1 MIINTNISALG
12 ASNTLQA
19 NQAALSKSLAR
30 LSSGNKIINPA
41 DDAGGLAVAA
51 NLKAE
56 VNRIT
61 AAKSNVANG
70 VSFTQTQDGYLQKV
84 GKALDRMSELA
95 IMAKD
100 GTKADADRSLY
111 NQEFAV
117 LAGFITDTASK
128 DFNGVPLFSAD
139 VAGLDIPID
148 PDGNTFNL
156 ANIDLT
162 STTYTDA
169 TAATIDTTTNATAAL
184 SSVLDAI
191 SQLSRDRASS
201 GVSQARLTYAADL
214 LTVSK
219 ENLTAAHSRIM
230 DVDVAEESTTFA
242 KQNILIQANTAML
255 AQANQ
260 LPQNILKLLQ

>member
-1 MIINTNISALG
+1 MTINTNISALA

-30 LSSGNKIINPA
+30 LSSGTKIINPS
-41 DDAGGLAVAA
+41 DDAAGLAVAA

-70 VSFTQTQDGYLQKV
+70 MSYTQTQDGYLQKI

-95 IMAKD
+95 IMAQD
-100 GTKADADRSLY
+100 GTKTDNDRSLY
-111 NQEFAV
+111 NQEFTV
-117 LAGFITDTASK
+117 LAGFITDAAGK
-128 DFNGVPLFSAD
+128 DFNGVALFD
-139 VAGLDIPID
+139 GTDLDIPID
-148 PDGNTFNL
+148 SEGNTFTMTG
-156 ANIDLT
+156 IDLGAT
-162 STTYTDA
+162 AYTDA
-169 TAATIDTTTNATAAL
+169 TGSSIDTTANSATAL
-184 SSVLDAI
+184 TNVLAAI
-191 SQLSRDRASS
+191 SQLSQDRAST
-201 GVSQARLTYAADL
+201 GVSQARLTYASDV

-230 DVDVAEESTTFA
+230 DVDVADESTTFA
-242 KQNILIQANTAML
+242 KQNILMQASTAML